1 MAACLPGVSADAK
14 RCAAA
19 VAYPALLATD
29 VVDYLVKK
37 AIPFREA
44 HHVVGALVG
53 LSEKLATPLNKLP
66 FTEVAQIHEALGEDW
81 VQAFD
86 LEKALAA
93 RNKPGMPGPDQVT
106 ARIAH
111 WRSV

>member
-1 MAACLPGVSADAK
+1 VGD
-14 RCAAA
+14 
-19 VAYPALLATD
+19 PALLATD

-44 HHVVGALVG
+44 HHVVGALVN
-53 LSEKLATPLNKLP
+53 LSEQLDTPLNKLP
-66 FTEVAQIHEALGEDW
+66 FKEVSKIHEALGEDW

-93 RNKPGMPGPDQVT
+93 RDKPGMPGPKQVA

-111 WRSV
+111 WRSI

>member
-1 MAACLPGVSADAK
+1 MK
-14 RCAAA
+14 RCASA
-19 VAYPALLATD
+19 VGDPALLATD

-44 HHVVGALVG
+44 HHVVGALVA
-53 LSEKLATPLNKLP
+53 LSEQLDTPLNKLP
-66 FTEVAQIHEALGEDW
+66 FAEVSKIHEALGEDW

-93 RNKPGMPGPDQVT
+93 RDKPGMPGPDQVA

-111 WRSV
+111 WRNI

>member
-1 MAACLPGVSADAK
+1 MGD
-14 RCAAA
+14 
-19 VAYPALLATD
+19 PALLATD

-44 HHVVGALVG
+44 HHAVGALVA
-53 LSEKLATPLNKLP
+53 LSEQLDTPLNKLP
-66 FTEVAQIHEALGEDW
+66 FAEVSKIHEALGEDW

-86 LEKALAA
+86 LEQALAA
-93 RNKPGMPGPDQVT
+93 RDKTGMPGPDQVA

-111 WRSV
+111 WRGI